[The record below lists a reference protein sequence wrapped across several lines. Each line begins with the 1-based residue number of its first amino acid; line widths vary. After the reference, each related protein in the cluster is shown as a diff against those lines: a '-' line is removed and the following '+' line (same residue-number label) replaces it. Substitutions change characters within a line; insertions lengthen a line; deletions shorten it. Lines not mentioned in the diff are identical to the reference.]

1 MFDLVNVASVARELE
16 GRYTPLRAVTLTARL
31 LQKAIF
37 AGRSD
42 EVIFWA
48 LVYAFYR
55 GNGLNAFTPDQ
66 LESFRAELLG
76 GLEQPAGAPLRDT
89 MPDVKRRSAR
99 R

>member
-1 MFDLVNVASVARELE
+1 MFDLVNIASVAREIE

-42 EVIFWA
+42 EVVFWA

-55 GNGLNAFTPDQ
+55 GNGLNAFTAEQ

-76 GLEQPAGAPLRDT
+76 GAEQPSGASLRDT
-89 MPDVKRRSAR
+89 VPEVKRRSAR